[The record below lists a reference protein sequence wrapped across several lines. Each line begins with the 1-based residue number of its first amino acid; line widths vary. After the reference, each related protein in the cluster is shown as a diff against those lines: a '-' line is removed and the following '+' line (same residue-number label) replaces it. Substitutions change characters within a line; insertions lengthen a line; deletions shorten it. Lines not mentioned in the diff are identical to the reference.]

1 MTLSATGV
9 VVSYRKDGRRALDG
23 VSIEI
28 AAGRT
33 LAIVGPS
40 GAGKTTLLRAI
51 VGLQAIAAGD
61 VTLDGAS
68 LARLTPQARRIALV
82 FQDDALFANMTV
94 RANLRFALR
103 APLPRGDSVID
114 DTAAAL
120 HVSHLL
126 ERRPRGLSGGER
138 QRASMARA
146 LLSQPRALLMD
157 EPLAHLDP
165 SLRRSV
171 RDEVLGVRERYAGPI
186 VYVTHDHAEA
196 MGVGD
201 ELAVL
206 IDGRIEDCGEPQR
219 LYDFP
224 RTLAVARFLGDRP
237 MNLLDGGDV
246 TLGIRPENVCVGPG
260 GDLAGRV
267 TRRETT
273 GADAYV
279 VVETARGPIAARVA
293 SSSAVRT
300 GDDVELTLPAQFV
313 RRFDRSGVALEA
325 RA

>member
-1 MTLSATGV
+1 MLSASGV
-9 VVSYRKDGRRALDG
+9 VVSYGKSGRRALDG
-23 VSIEI
+23 VSIGV

-51 VGLQAIAAGD
+51 AGLQPVTDGD
-61 VTLDGAS
+61 VTLAGVS
-68 LARLTPQARRIALV
+68 LARMSPQARRIALV
-82 FQDDALFANMTV
+82 FQDDALFASMTV

-103 APLPRGDSVID
+103 APRRDDTLIE

-120 HVSHLL
+120 HFAHLL
-126 ERRPRGLSGGER
+126 DRRPRELSGGER

-146 LLSQPRALLMD
+146 LLSEPKALLMD

-171 RDEVLGVRERYAGPI
+171 RDEVLGVRERYGGPI
-186 VYVTHDHAEA
+186 VYVTHDHGEA

-206 IDGRIEDCGEPQR
+206 IDGRMEDCGEPQR
-219 LYDFP
+219 VYDAP
-224 RTLAVARFLGDRP
+224 RTTAVARFLGDRP
-237 MNLLDGGDV
+237 MNLFDSGDV
-246 TLGIRPENVCVGPG
+246 TLGIRPEHVRLNAG
-260 GDLAGRV
+260 GEVAGRV
-267 TRRETT
+267 TSRETT

-279 VVETARGPIAARVA
+279 IVDTPRGSIAARVPSA
-293 SSSAVRT
+293 MAVRA
-300 GDDVELTLPAQFV
+300 GDDVDLTLPEEFV
-313 RRFDRSGVALEA
+313 RRFDRHGVALGA
-325 RA
+325 PV